1 MRRPLLIVASL
12 AIVLAGAGAIAL
24 LHTRGHWQP
33 FGGLG
38 GGAAAVAKP
47 DPEKYAT
54 LDADLERWRVD
65 LARRHGAATDPA
77 EQAQVLATA
86 RALLEAALPE
96 MMRCWLGTPW
106 DFNGMAT
113 QPGEGKIACGYF
125 VATVLR
131 DAGFQVDRI
140 RLAQQPAE
148 LILTTFVPRQ
158 ALTLRVGATYPDF
171 CRDVRALE
179 PGIYIVGLDNHV
191 GFLVLTAEGFHF
203 IHSSGSSPRCVVAED
218 SGQAHVLQRSRYRVL
233 GNLTTQPELLR
244 RWLDATPLAISAR

>member
-1 MRRPLLIVASL
+1 MPMRRPLLIVTSV
-12 AIVLAGAGAIAL
+12 AIVLAGAAAIAL
-24 LHTRGHWQP
+24 SGHWQP
-33 FGGLG
+33 FGRAGSP
-38 GGAAAVAKP
+38 AAAAAKP
-47 DPEKYAT
+47 DPAKYAT
-54 LDADLERWRVD
+54 LDSEVERWRVD
-65 LARRHGAATDPA
+65 LARRHAAATDPA

-131 DAGFQVDRI
+131 DAGFQVDRV

-148 LILTTFVPRQ
+148 LILTTFVPRK

-171 CRDVRALE
+171 CREVRALE

-191 GFLVLTAEGFHF
+191 GFLVLTAEGFDF

-218 SGQAHVLQRSRYRVL
+218 SDQAHVLQRSRYRVL

-244 RWLDATPLAISAR
+244 QWLSATPLVVSTR